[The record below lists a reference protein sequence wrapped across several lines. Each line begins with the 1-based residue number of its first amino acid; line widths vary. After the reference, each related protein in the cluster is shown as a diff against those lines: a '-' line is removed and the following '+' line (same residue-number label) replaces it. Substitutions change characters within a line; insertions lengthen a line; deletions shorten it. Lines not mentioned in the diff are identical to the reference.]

1 MPKIIG
7 EPIPDYVA
15 YQINERQA
23 AHGAINRTTEQITYL
38 NSKSAWVKLASG
50 ITIDPDRIKD
60 EYFRGGEQG
69 KVDWATLAQRYVLF
83 GGIARKDGDK
93 LAQRGT
99 NMASDQ
105 NAIYNT
111 YTGAY
116 NVNADANSSQFGL
129 QPMPGV
135 TSADIQCLGRGSIKK
150 ATVKIKCYTPE
161 QFHILDLLYLRI
173 GYTVFLEWGN
183 SLYLDNGGNL
193 KQMDYTLVEA
203 ADGFFSDT
211 ITPELMYDK
220 IEEKRREKSG
230 NYDGLLGRVVN
241 FNWSFSQDGSYD
253 ITLEMLSR
261 GDVIESLKT
270 NITPN
275 SIISSTVDQT
285 YNSTTDEQTSS
296 DGKTNS
302 LTNNII
308 TAYLQYLT
316 QSNKEGNI
324 SIQYQGKTSVV
335 GQFVTPPN
343 FQFSGYE
350 SSSFPTLLEAQNYIK
365 INYPQYKENNR
376 STLKKGQYS
385 IKTKST
391 THITVSQP
399 GTSAYNAQQS
409 AAVSMT
415 ISPSTMINTPPP
427 ADFITTYA
435 VKVNL
440 DPELQKQSFT
450 GVQREEK
457 DIIHLNYE
465 NGDTSKT
472 NSGYYIRFGH
482 LLNFIHDYILPYQKK
497 SEDRTAIINI
507 ESGKYNTKML
517 TMPYQVSL
525 DPRVCI
531 VSNNNEEIGTK
542 RYFWE
547 LDDWKNKE
555 GKGFAY
561 TMNIYISHDVIN
573 ETIQQHVDPKNNL
586 SLYEFLHTLCQRINV
601 ALGGINNLE
610 PVIDEE
616 ENTLHILDQNYSEI
630 NPSSYELE
638 LYGYNSKFNSS
649 TFVRNMSLK
658 TEITPEF
665 ATMASIGS
673 TAAGYVKGTENT
685 MFSKWN
691 YGLHDRLYDEFI
703 SGQYTTKQEQDNDV
717 ITDYLKKFYWKKQ
730 AAYGYLDGTSLNP
743 DANIIDNNI
752 SVVSEFYRYC
762 QSYIQS
768 KEASYA
774 SPTHGFIPISLGLS
788 LDGISGIKIYNELK
802 VSTRFLPD
810 RYPESLHFIIKGVNH
825 KLSNNDWETGIET
838 VVISNGG
845 DNGARLT
852 YDQIK
857 KYIDEL
863 LLVETKDAVKS
874 PSTGS
879 TITKVTTLPLSDN
892 DTIRFYKSVLA
903 KLGAPASEGN
913 ILFMKAWR
921 QAEGGKAPYNPFNST
936 KNLPNSTIYNSLN
949 VRNYYTFDQGVEAT
963 YLTLNNPKIYSNII
977 KALKKG
983 LPDKKSARELAL
995 EQQKVR
1001 GDLWNWVNGPNST
1014 TTQPLPGYIYSILN
1028 GTPRNI
1034 PIQRPL
1040 LETQN
1045 QTTTNLN
1052 PFQ

>member
-1 MPKIIG
+1 
-7 EPIPDYVA
+7 
-15 YQINERQA
+15 
-23 AHGAINRTTEQITYL
+23 
-38 NSKSAWVKLASG
+38 
-50 ITIDPDRIKD
+50 
-60 EYFRGGEQG
+60 
-69 KVDWATLAQRYVLF
+69 
-83 GGIARKDGDK
+83 
-93 LAQRGT
+93 
-99 NMASDQ
+99 
-105 NAIYNT
+105 
-111 YTGAY
+111 
-116 NVNADANSSQFGL
+116 
-129 QPMPGV
+129 
-135 TSADIQCLGRGSIKK
+135 
-150 ATVKIKCYTPE
+150 
-161 QFHILDLLYLRI
+161 
-173 GYTVFLEWGN
+173 
-183 SLYLDNGGNL
+183 
-193 KQMDYTLVEA
+193 MDYTLVEA

-350 SSSFPTLLEAQNYIK
+350 SLSFPTLLEAQNYIK

-531 VSNNNEEIGTK
+531 VSNNSEEIGTK

-547 LDDWKNKE
+547 LDD
-555 GKGFAY
+555 
-561 TMNIYISHDVIN
+561 S
-573 ETIQQHVDPKNNL
+573 
-586 SLYEFLHTLCQRINV
+586 
-601 ALGGINNLE
+601 ALL
-610 PVIDEE
+610 
-616 ENTLHILDQNYSEI
+616 
-630 NPSSYELE
+630 
-638 LYGYNSKFNSS
+638 
-649 TFVRNMSLK
+649 
-658 TEITPEF
+658 
-665 ATMASIGS
+665 
-673 TAAGYVKGTENT
+673 
-685 MFSKWN
+685 
-691 YGLHDRLYDEFI
+691 
-703 SGQYTTKQEQDNDV
+703 
-717 ITDYLKKFYWKKQ
+717 
-730 AAYGYLDGTSLNP
+730 
-743 DANIIDNNI
+743 
-752 SVVSEFYRYC
+752 
-762 QSYIQS
+762 
-768 KEASYA
+768 
-774 SPTHGFIPISLGLS
+774 PT
-788 LDGISGIKIYNELK
+788 
-802 VSTRFLPD
+802 
-810 RYPESLHFIIKGVNH
+810 
-825 KLSNNDWETGIET
+825 
-838 VVISNGG
+838 
-845 DNGARLT
+845 
-852 YDQIK
+852 
-857 KYIDEL
+857 
-863 LLVETKDAVKS
+863 
-874 PSTGS
+874 
-879 TITKVTTLPLSDN
+879 
-892 DTIRFYKSVLA
+892 
-903 KLGAPASEGN
+903 
-913 ILFMKAWR
+913 
-921 QAEGGKAPYNPFNST
+921 
-936 KNLPNSTIYNSLN
+936 
-949 VRNYYTFDQGVEAT
+949 
-963 YLTLNNPKIYSNII
+963 
-977 KALKKG
+977 
-983 LPDKKSARELAL
+983 
-995 EQQKVR
+995 
-1001 GDLWNWVNGPNST
+1001 
-1014 TTQPLPGYIYSILN
+1014 
-1028 GTPRNI
+1028 
-1034 PIQRPL
+1034 
-1040 LETQN
+1040 
-1045 QTTTNLN
+1045 
-1052 PFQ
+1052 